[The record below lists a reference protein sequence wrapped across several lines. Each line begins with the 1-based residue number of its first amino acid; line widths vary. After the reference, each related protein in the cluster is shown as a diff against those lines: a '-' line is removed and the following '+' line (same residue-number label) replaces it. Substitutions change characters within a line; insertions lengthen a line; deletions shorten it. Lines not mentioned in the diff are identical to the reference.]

1 MKMQVR
7 LALSALFV
15 FSLVACGD
23 EAPTGNNDAGVS
35 DIGPVNDVVE
45 TDAPTCNIE
54 PTLAS
59 LNENYFSKSCNF
71 SSCHGTGKAG
81 GLDLTG
87 DTHAALV
94 NVPAHASAAA
104 ANNQI
109 LVVPGDPDASYFVQK
124 LEGPGDAGQLMPLG
138 AQEPMDPDCRIKMVR
153 QWIADGANP

>member
-1 MKMQVR
+1 MKMRVR
-7 LALSALFV
+7 LVLSAMFV
-15 FSLVACGD
+15 FALVACGD
-23 EAPTGNNDAGVS
+23 EASTGNNDAGAS
-35 DIGPVNDVVE
+35 DVGPVSDVVE
-45 TDAPTCNIE
+45 ADAPTCNIE

-71 SSCHGTGKAG
+71 GSCHGTAKAG

-87 DTHAALV
+87 DAHAALV
-94 NVPAHASAAA
+94 NVPAFAPAAA
-104 ANNQI
+104 ANNRI

-124 LEGPGDAGQLMPLG
+124 LEGPGDEGQLMPFG